1 VKGGNYVLFRKNE
14 NQSLLKET
22 RYSLKNAE
30 KKIVE
35 LRQEAKEKD
44 KMVEQSKTQ
53 YAIYQAALYE
63 IKKINSMQ
71 QFNSV
76 TNLQNKIKSVL
87 DKVHI

>member
-1 VKGGNYVLFRKNE
+1 MLFRRNE

-22 RYSLKNAE
+22 RHSLKNAE

-35 LRQEAKEKD
+35 LRQESKEKD
-44 KMVEQSKTQ
+44 KMVSQSKTQ
-53 YAIYQAALYE
+53 CVIYQAALYE
-63 IKKINSMQ
+63 IRKINSMQ

>member
-1 VKGGNYVLFRKNE
+1 MLFRRNE

-22 RYSLKNAE
+22 RHSLKNAE

-35 LRQEAKEKD
+35 LRQESKEKD
-44 KMVEQSKTQ
+44 KMVAQSKTQ

>member
-1 VKGGNYVLFRKNE
+1 MLFRRNE

-44 KMVEQSKTQ
+44 KMVKQSKTQ

>member
-1 VKGGNYVLFRKNE
+1 MLFRRNE

-53 YAIYQAALYE
+53 YQAALYE